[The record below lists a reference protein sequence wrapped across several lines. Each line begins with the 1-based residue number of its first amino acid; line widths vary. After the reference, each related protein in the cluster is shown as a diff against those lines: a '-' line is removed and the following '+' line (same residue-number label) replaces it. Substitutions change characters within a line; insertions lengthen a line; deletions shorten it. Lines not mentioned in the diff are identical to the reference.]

1 MLNFSLKQIA
11 LKPALLGAPQA
22 RAADSD
28 ILFVFD
34 GAGSMRGQID
44 EVAKIEAARQ
54 PLTRL
59 MNEAPAESRL
69 GLMTYSA
76 APGTQTTPPR
86 ARQAWT
92 KSSRPR

>member
-11 LKPALLGAPQA
+11 LKPAPEALALLGAPEA

-28 ILFVFD
+28 ILFVLNGSGAMWGPID
-34 GAGSMRGQID
+34 G
-44 EVAKIEAARQ
+44 VAKAQ
-54 PLTRL
+54 
-59 MNEAPAESRL
+59 L

-86 ARQAWT
+86 ARQA
-92 KSSRPR
+92 